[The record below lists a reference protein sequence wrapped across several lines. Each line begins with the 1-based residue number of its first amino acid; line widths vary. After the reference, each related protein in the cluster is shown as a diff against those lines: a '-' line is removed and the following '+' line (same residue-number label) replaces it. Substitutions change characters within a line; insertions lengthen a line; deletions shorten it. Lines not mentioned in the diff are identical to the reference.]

1 MQPIRQIIENM
12 PEFFSVPPEVRNQR
26 VEIIIW
32 PLERQTVQ
40 GSFKEALAAMPDIGN
55 DDDLLV
61 TRNIGDVKRTGV
73 SLLNP
78 FSA

>member
-12 PEFFSVPPEVRNQR
+12 PVFFSVPPEVQHQR

-32 PLERQTVQ
+32 PLEQQTVQ

-55 DDDLLV
+55 DDDFI
-61 TRNIGDVKRTGV
+61 RQCDFGRGKIEWD
-73 SLLNP
+73 S
-78 FSA
+78 